1 MKTPTL
7 LVVLAVLGI
16 SCSPLTTKTD
26 MVFDPLPEGPATF
39 DLVQKT
45 VFNGSC
51 ALSGC
56 HRNNVAPDL
65 SAGRSYAG
73 IVNVRSSRRM
83 ALVEPGDAD
92 NSYLYLKIIADAE
105 ISGSPHASRWTIPY
119 RRGNRTGA
127 RLDRTGRA
135 RRLIGIRAAR
145 LPP

>member
-1 MKTPTL
+1 MKIHIL
-7 LVVLAVLGI
+7 LLLLAVLGT
-16 SCSPLTTKTD
+16 SCSRLTTKTD

-73 IVNVRSSRRM
+73 IVNVKSSRGM

-92 NSYLYLKIIADAE
+92 ISYLYLKIIADAE
-105 ISGSPHASRWTIPY
+105 ISGRRMPPGGPY
-119 RRGNRTGA
+119 LAAEEIELVRAWIERGA
-127 RLDRTGRA
+127 PDD
-135 RRLIGIRAAR
+135 
-145 LPP
+145 

>member
-7 LVVLAVLGI
+7 FVVLAVLGI

-73 IVNVRSSRRM
+73 IVNVKSSRGM

-105 ISGSPHASRWTIPY
+105 ISGRRMPPGGPY
-119 RRGNRTGA
+119 LSAEEIELVRAWIERGA
-127 RLDRTGRA
+127 PDD
-135 RRLIGIRAAR
+135 
-145 LPP
+145 